1 MKHKKIS
8 NSKYRNTG
16 VLFELLVRQI
26 TSDTLSGR
34 PVSEALN
41 IMKKYFNASTELG
54 KEMQLYRAFFEA
66 GKLTETRAL
75 HFIDLITEQRK
86 KLDERKLSR
95 EKYELVKAIKNAY
108 PLKEFLQCRVP
119 QYTIHASIYKTFASQ
134 IATKDN
140 TANITN
146 ISEIAT
152 AKFTLVEHLVGIR
165 KTAAT
170 VNETAALM
178 EEFKSQSEDLRLLS
192 YKLVVDRF
200 NDKYSTLNDRQK
212 GLLRE
217 YINNVS
223 DTNSLLKYAKKE
235 LPAMKRDLIAKAKST
250 TDKVMSIKLSE
261 VASQLEKIGSKNVI
275 KDNEVTAMMIAL
287 EILKEPT

>member
-1 MKHKKIS
+1 MKHKKVE

-16 VLFELLVRQI
+16 ILFELLVRQI
-26 TSDTLSGR
+26 TADTLSGR
-34 PVSEALN
+34 PVSDALN

-75 HFIDLITEQRK
+75 HFIDLISEQRK

-134 IATKDN
+134 VATKDQ
-140 TANITN
+140 TSNITN
-146 ISEIAT
+146 ISDIAT
-152 AKFTLVEHLVGIR
+152 AKFTLVEHLVGTR
-165 KTAAT
+165 KVPAK
-170 VNETAALM
+170 VNESEALI

-192 YKLVVDRF
+192 YKLVVDKF
-200 NDKYSTLNDRQK
+200 NEKYSSLNDRQK

-217 YINNVS
+217 FINNVS
-223 DTNSLLKYAKKE
+223 NTNSLLRYVKRE
-235 LPAMKRDLIAKAKST
+235 IPAMKRELAEKSKNT
-250 TDKVMSIKLSE
+250 TDKVMSIKLAE
-261 VASQLEKIGSKNVI
+261 VASQLDKIGSKNVI